1 MHRKSRDDLNAP
13 KSARAQHVVSAHE
26 TPIELPQLFLD
37 ALVHWVRFV
46 FLSTSAQQ
54 RRLHRLAFRATIKS
68 LRRELRQVSGRALRR
83 QQRDERTWS
92 RLDPA
97 EIRSVVICR
106 INGRLG
112 NTLLLTPLIKQIR
125 EWLPDATID
134 LACAY
139 PRAEE
144 LLRGMP
150 GIGRIIAFPCRIPQ
164 VIWAYLPAVYRLR
177 AQRYDLAIDPIPD
190 STSGRMA
197 IALCR
202 ARFSLGFDTI
212 SQWVRL
218 THPVALPDQTLHD
231 GARPIYLLAQGL
243 GIANAPGTPR
253 LWLPLALREL
263 DAGRAAVAQAV
274 SSMKPAGAAVHAFGF
289 FAHGAGTKAIE
300 RDWWRAFWQA
310 FLELEPDT
318 VPVEFLPLS
327 GSEPVDARFPFLHVR
342 SPREMV
348 AAIAATRM
356 FISPDTGPMHLASA
370 TEVPTVALFCNSN
383 VARYHPMKSSDI
395 CIDVTTCEPG
405 SAARDCQH
413 RWREERVPHA
423 ERAQN
428 H

>member
-1 MHRKSRDDLNAP
+1 MQRKLQDDRTARGSALSQHSPGAP
-13 KSARAQHVVSAHE
+13 D
-26 TPIELPQLFLD
+26 TPIKLRRWVRD
-37 ALVHWVRFV
+37 ALVQWARFV
-46 FLSTSAQQ
+46 FLSTSARK
-54 RRLHRLAFRATIKS
+54 RRVNRLAFRSTIKS

-83 QQRDERTWS
+83 QIRHERACS

-106 INGRLG
+106 INARLG

-134 LACAY
+134 LALAY

-150 GIGRIIAFPCRIPQ
+150 AMRRIIAFPTRLPQ
-164 VIWAYLPAVYRLR
+164 VIWQYLPAVHRLR

-197 IALCR
+197 VALCR
-202 ARFSLGFDTI
+202 ARFRLGFDTI
-212 SQWVRL
+212 SQWVAL
-218 THPVALPDQTLHD
+218 THPVPLPAEPLHEA
-231 GARPIYLLAQGL
+231 ARPIYLLAQAL
-243 GIANAPGTPR
+243 GFAMDAGSTR
-253 LWLPLALREL
+253 LWLPLETPEL

-274 SSMKPAGAAVHAFGF
+274 SAVKQAGSTAVFGF
-289 FAHGAGTKAIE
+289 FAHGAGAKTIE
-300 RDWWRAFWQA
+300 RSWWQGFWQA
-310 FLELEPDT
+310 FRELEPDT

-327 GSEPVDARFPFLHVR
+327 GSKPIDGRFPVLHVR
-342 SPREMV
+342 SPRDMV

-370 TEVPTVALFCNSN
+370 TEVPTVALFCNST

-395 CIDVTTCEPG
+395 CIDVTRCAPL
-405 SAARDCQH
+405 SAAEVCQR
-413 RWREERVPHA
+413 RWRESRVP
-423 ERAQN
+423 QVN
-428 H
+428 